1 MGKRTKWWLGNAL
14 VIIGVSFLVWFILR
28 PIELGI
34 GILMAVALAIA
45 LIMVGWSLR
54 RKNRE

>member
-14 VIIGVSFLVWFILR
+14 LIIGISFLVGFILL

-34 GILMAVALAIA
+34 EILMVAALAIA
-45 LIMVGWSLR
+45 LIMVGWGLR